1 MPGADDF
8 IGAAVLRG
16 VRGGPVAEHRLAL
29 CDRQGRPVGFSG
41 QTAML
46 QVRVAYAPAG
56 ADAARL
62 HEAPRKAAQLALARS
77 RRQSGGGP
85 GSPAPGTPGE
95 TLRALQPPGN
105 PGEAPSPQ
113 RSPRGLAL
121 AAAWKQAYSAE
132 ATAGGGTDA
141 EPRARPGGPVHTDLV
156 AMPPPPA
163 IFAGSGTDKENRGGD
178 LDPAD
183 LPALRKELAAKAEQA
198 APAPRAAPPVAD
210 AVATTV
216 PGTVPAWRL
225 RERARACA
233 CKVTLSLVKSPNAD
247 GACLRQM
254 RKLQALVE
262 ASAPAQQRLEEQL
275 ASAQQLVRG
284 SLLQVRAAP
293 ALRFLVCMAFINDY
307 SHLLWSEAH
316 RGATS
321 AAPRRAAPPG
331 PARRLSALV
340 RATHLTVGRTS
351 PPPPPRRAPPPARL
365 RASGALSRGN
375 LCAQHERYE
384 AAAEQQARELEHLR
398 REKER
403 AERQLHAARRET
415 DVAAD
420 SGGSTLQEV
429 LEVERARFKRAVNAA
444 ADAREGRRAA
454 APAAAARRRRTAQAG
469 WARAGR
475 VSSG

>member
-1 MPGADDF
+1 VPGADDF

-105 PGEAPSPQ
+105 PGEAPSPSPQ
-113 RSPRGLAL
+113 RSPGGLAL

-132 ATAGGGTDA
+132 ATAGGGTDP
-141 EPRARPGGPVHTDLV
+141 EPRARPGGGVHTDLV

-163 IFAGSGTDKENRGGD
+163 IFAGSGNDKENRGGD
-178 LDPAD
+178 LVPSAQDPAD

-198 APAPRAAPPVAD
+198 ALAPRAAPPVAE

-216 PGTVPAWRL
+216 PGTVAAWRL
-225 RERARACA
+225 RKRARA
-233 CKVTLSLVKSPNAD
+233 PAD
-247 GACLRQM
+247 GACRRQV

-284 SLLQVRAAP
+284 SLLQARAAP
-293 ALRFLVCMAFINDY
+293 ALRFLLWMFSIVD
-307 SHLLWSEAH
+307 HQRLLSSDLE
-316 RGATS
+316 RS
-321 AAPRRAAPPG
+321 LPRP
-331 PARRLSALV
+331 
-340 RATHLTVGRTS
+340 
-351 PPPPPRRAPPPARL
+351 
-365 RASGALSRGN
+365 
-375 LCAQHERYE
+375 
-384 AAAEQQARELEHLR
+384 
-398 REKER
+398 
-403 AERQLHAARRET
+403 
-415 DVAAD
+415 D
-420 SGGSTLQEV
+420 
-429 LEVERARFKRAVNAA
+429 
-444 ADAREGRRAA
+444 
-454 APAAAARRRRTAQAG
+454 
-469 WARAGR
+469 
-475 VSSG
+475 